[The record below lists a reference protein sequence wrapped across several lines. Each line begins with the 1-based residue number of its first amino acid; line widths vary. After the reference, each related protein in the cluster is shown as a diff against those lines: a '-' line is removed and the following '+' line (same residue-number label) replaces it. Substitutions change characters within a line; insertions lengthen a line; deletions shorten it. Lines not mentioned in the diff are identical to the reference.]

1 MKNAITLKSLV
12 TITFLI
18 FLLPF
23 LRTCS
28 DKNISS
34 GLKVEVEAEAV
45 TIDSVKIEDKK
56 VRNEIVGVVNNENRN
71 EIIAKQKTEYT
82 ENFYSLIYKSFGKT
96 KLNEYDKSTLE
107 DKTFYPLFGFLII
120 LFVSILNLIF
130 TFLCKYKIT
139 FVLGIMNIIL
149 LIFVT
154 VGLVY
159 SEIVENL
166 NQIKIGYYL
175 FAVNSILIVFIAK
188 NESEKER
195 NYS

>member
-1 MKNAITLKSLV
+1 MKNSIRLKSLV

-18 FLLPF
+18 FLMPF

-34 GLKVEVEAEAV
+34 GIKFEAEAV
-45 TIDSVKIEDKK
+45 IVDTLQVEEKK
-56 VRNEIVGVVNNENRN
+56 VPNKIVEVENNENRN
-71 EIIAKQKTEYT
+71 EIIAKQKMEYT
-82 ENFYSLIYKSFGKT
+82 ENFYTLIYKSFGKT
-96 KLNEYDKSTLE
+96 KLKEYDKSTLT

-120 LFVSILNLIF
+120 FFVSILNLIF
-130 TFLCKYKIT
+130 TFLGKYKIT
-139 FVLGIMNIIL
+139 FVLGIMNIVL
-149 LIFVT
+149 LILAT
-154 VGLVY
+154 LGLVY

-175 FAVNSILIVFIAK
+175 FALNLILIVIIAK
-188 NESEKER
+188 KESKKEK

>member
-1 MKNAITLKSLV
+1 MKNLIRLKSLV
-12 TITFLI
+12 IITFLI

-28 DKNISS
+28 DVKISS
-34 GLKVEVEAEAV
+34 SVKVEAEAV
-45 TIDSVKIEDKK
+45 IIDSAQLEEKNVP
-56 VRNEIVGVVNNENRN
+56 NEIVEVENNENRN
-71 EIIAKQKTEYT
+71 EIISKQKTEYT
-82 ENFYSLIYKSFGKT
+82 ENFYTLIYKSFGKT

-120 LFVSILNLIF
+120 FFVSIINLIF
-130 TFLCKYKIT
+130 TLLGKHKIT
-139 FVLGIMNIIL
+139 FVLGIMSIIL
-149 LIFVT
+149 LILATF
-154 VGLVY
+154 GLLY

-175 FAVNSILIVFIAK
+175 FTLNLILIVIIAK
-188 NESEKER
+188 KESKKER

>member
-1 MKNAITLKSLV
+1 MKNLIRLKSLV
-12 TITFLI
+12 IITFLI

-28 DKNISS
+28 DVKISS
-34 GLKVEVEAEAV
+34 SVKVEAEAV
-45 TIDSVKIEDKK
+45 IIDSAQLEEKNVP
-56 VRNEIVGVVNNENRN
+56 NEIVEVENNENRN
-71 EIIAKQKTEYT
+71 EIISKQKTEYT
-82 ENFYSLIYKSFGKT
+82 ENFYTLIYKSFGKT

-120 LFVSILNLIF
+120 FFVSIINLIF
-130 TFLCKYKIT
+130 TLLGKHKIT
-139 FVLGIMNIIL
+139 FVLGIMSIIL
-149 LIFVT
+149 LILATF
-154 VGLVY
+154 GLVY

-175 FAVNSILIVFIAK
+175 FTLNLILIVIIAK
-188 NESEKER
+188 KESKKER

>member
-1 MKNAITLKSLV
+1 MKNTIRLKSLV

-34 GLKVEVEAEAV
+34 NIKVEAEAV
-45 TIDSVKIEDKK
+45 IEDDGQVVEKK
-56 VRNEIVGVVNNENRN
+56 VPSKIIELENNKNRN
-71 EIIAKQKTEYT
+71 EIIAKQKVEYT

-120 LFVSILNLIF
+120 FFISILNFVF
-130 TFLCKYKIT
+130 TFRGKYKMT
-139 FVLGIMNIIL
+139 FALGIVNIIL
-149 LIFVT
+149 LILATF
-154 VGLVY
+154 GLVY

-175 FAVNSILIVFIAK
+175 LALNLILIIAISK
-188 NESEKER
+188 NESRKER